1 MASSLITRRS
11 LLGTAGAAS
20 LTPVLLKDAD
30 ACTGQQLA
38 PAVPNAAR
46 AFTARLGVG
55 TASRVGAQPGLHHAS
70 IRGGEITGP
79 LLNGKVQGGRVQ
91 WHVDAARGQ
100 VEITARFAVLRADG
114 MLLEVR
120 DSARYPATSLPAVT
134 GPIASAPVLMETAG
148 ELPAT
153 PALLV
158 GRLDASQFANGV
170 VLLHAFEVS

>member
-20 LTPVLLKDAD
+20 LSPVLLKDTND
-30 ACTGQQLA
+30 CTGQQLA
-38 PAVPNAAR
+38 SAVPHAVP
-46 AFTARLGVG
+46 AFTARVEVG
-55 TASRVGAQPGLHHAS
+55 AASRVGTQPGLHHAS
-70 IRGGEITGP
+70 IHGGEITGP

-91 WHVDAARGQ
+91 WHVDAALGQ
-100 VEITARFAVLRADG
+100 VEITACFAVLRADG
-114 MLLEVR
+114 VLLEVR
-120 DSARYPATSLPAVT
+120 DCARYPADSLPAAT
-134 GPIASAPVLMETAG
+134 GPIATAPVLMETAG

-158 GRLDASQFANGV
+158 GRLDASQFAKGV

>member
-20 LTPVLLKDAD
+20 LAPVLPKDAN

-38 PAVPNAAR
+38 PAMPHATP
-46 AFTARLGVG
+46 AFTVRVEVGAANRVG
-55 TASRVGAQPGLHHAS
+55 TQPGLHHAF
-70 IRGGEITGP
+70 IHGGDVTGP

-91 WHVDAARGQ
+91 WHVDAANGQ

-120 DSARYPATSLPAVT
+120 DCARYPASSLPAAS
-134 GPIASAPVLMETAG
+134 GPIATAPVLMETAG